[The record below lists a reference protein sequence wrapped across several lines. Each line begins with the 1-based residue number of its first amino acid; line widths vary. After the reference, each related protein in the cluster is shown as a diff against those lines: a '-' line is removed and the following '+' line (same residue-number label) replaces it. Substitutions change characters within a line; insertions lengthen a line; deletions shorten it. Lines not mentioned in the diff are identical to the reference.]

1 MQLKDLVTPIDKQS
15 DEELL
20 TRLREIRHRREVIR
34 PAQRKR
40 VERAETKTA
49 RREVAGLNKLVEN
62 LSEAE
67 KEALVKKLMEQ
78 TEESE

>member
-1 MQLKDLVTPIDKQS
+1 MQLKDLVTPIDKQT
-15 DEELL
+15 DDELL

-62 LSEAE
+62 LSDAE

-78 TEESE
+78 TEDSE